1 MRLSPLRLALA
12 FVLSIYAPQTQA
24 GERYLGVIAA
34 TTTSKTNLTTAV
46 PFTLGAGTLL
56 TIQCTADAYIA
67 TNASSV
73 TTSNGLLIPA
83 DTAFP
88 TSMGSASP
96 VTLAIILASGTANCR
111 VYSRQGNE
119 S

>member
-1 MRLSPLRLALA
+1 MRLPLRFALALSLA
-12 FVLSIYAPQTQA
+12 FYAPQSQA

-34 TTTSKTNLTTAV
+34 TTASKTNLSTAV
-46 PFTLGAGTLL
+46 PFTLGGGTLL
-56 TIQCTADAYIA
+56 TIQCTAAAYIA
-67 TNASSV
+67 TNAASV

-88 TSMGSASP
+88 TSMGNATP
-96 VTLAIILASGTANCR
+96 TTIAIILASGTANCR